1 MLEKVR
7 LSGSDK
13 DFYLSGLLSYASLED
28 EFMES
33 QRNTYQNLVI
43 VKIVE
48 TLLLLTGIL
57 PQGWTVLIFGIQV
70 DIQEKKKKKMGHLCV
85 NIVRKLQIH
94 LKYPKITRETLQFL
108 SLTLPIPIPD
118 EGRKIT

>member
-1 MLEKVR
+1 MLKKVR

-13 DFYLSGLLSYASLED
+13 DVYLSGLLSYASLED

-57 PQGWTVLIFGIQV
+57 PQGWTVLIFGIKV

-94 LKYPKITRETLQFL
+94 LK
-108 SLTLPIPIPD
+108 
-118 EGRKIT
+118 

>member
-1 MLEKVR
+1 MLKKVR

-94 LKYPKITRETLQFL
+94 LK
-108 SLTLPIPIPD
+108 
-118 EGRKIT
+118 